1 LEQEVGV
8 DWGWSARAAIVWA
21 LISLG
26 CGADLSTLHP
36 KQVELPPAELETVRF
51 EGYRAGRRDIEVL
64 ATRATIHPV
73 ERTALLEEVR
83 IRLRDPARGDVSIRS
98 ERARLDLEAD
108 DFTLEGPV
116 HGTLGKGQHFT
127 TSEVRY
133 DADREL
139 LWTDRHVSVT
149 RSNLQLEGRG
159 MEVDLR
165 ERKLRI
171 KGDVRTRIEGS
182 S

>member
-1 LEQEVGV
+1 VV
-8 DWGWSARAAIVWA
+8 RRWSARAAIVWA
-21 LISLG
+21 LIGFG
-26 CGADLSTLHP
+26 CGADLSTLRP
-36 KQVELPPAELETVRF
+36 TELELPPAELEGVRF
-51 EGYRAGRRDIEVL
+51 EGYRAGSRDIEVL
-64 ATRATIHPV
+64 ATRASIDPS
-73 ERTALLEEVR
+73 ERIALLEHVR
-83 IRLRDPARGDVSIRS
+83 IRLRDPVRGDVSIRA

-108 DFTLEGPV
+108 DFTLEGLV
-116 HGTLGKGQHFT
+116 HGTIGEGQHFT

-139 LWTDRHVSVT
+139 LWTDRDVSVT

-171 KGDVRTRIEGS
+171 KGNVRTRLGGRS
-182 S
+182 

>member
-1 LEQEVGV
+1 MV
-8 DWGWSARAAIVWA
+8 WGWSARAAIVWA
-21 LISLG
+21 LIGLG
-26 CGADLSTLHP
+26 CGADLSTLRP
-36 KQVELPPAELETVRF
+36 SQVELPPVELEGVRF
-51 EGYRAGRRDIEVL
+51 EGYRAGSRDFEVF
-64 ATRATIHPV
+64 AARATIDPTQ
-73 ERTALLEEVR
+73 RSARLEQVR

-116 HGTLGKGQHFT
+116 HGSIGPGQHFT

-171 KGDVRTRIEGS
+171 KGDVRTRLGGS